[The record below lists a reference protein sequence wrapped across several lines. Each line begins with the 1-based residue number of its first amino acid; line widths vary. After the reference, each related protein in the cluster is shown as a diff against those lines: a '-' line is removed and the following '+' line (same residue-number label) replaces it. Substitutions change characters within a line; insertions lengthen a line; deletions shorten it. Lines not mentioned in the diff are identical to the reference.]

1 MMNGFFSQTFQAS
14 SLDEA
19 VEKYKQAAD
28 LYGDLNMIVENKT
41 LKPYEIE
48 SYVQKRSKTI
58 KKPSLFL
65 LDANNTIGYK
75 MYYLKIE
82 KRDLSTINPKIKMQI
97 APLLE
102 LVKEKGWG
110 AKNATAG
117 LFQIKGESLEFM
129 PGYSGDIATIKDY
142 VNRRV
147 GCDIFIQLYG
157 LKQIFYIFSTSAKSC
172 YVVYWDEKFQGATTK
187 KESTTLRIKH
197 IKNYTFYG
205 YK

>member
-142 VNRRV
+142 VNKKDPV
-147 GCDIFIQLYG
+147 LD
-157 LKQIFYIFSTSAKSC
+157 YILNL
-172 YVVYWDEKFQGATTK
+172 Q
-187 KESTTLRIKH
+187 
-197 IKNYTFYG
+197 
-205 YK
+205 